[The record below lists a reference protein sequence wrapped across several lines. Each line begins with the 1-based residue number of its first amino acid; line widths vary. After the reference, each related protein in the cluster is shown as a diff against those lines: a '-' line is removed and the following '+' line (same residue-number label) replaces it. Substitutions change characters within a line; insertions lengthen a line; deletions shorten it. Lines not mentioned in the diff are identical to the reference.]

1 MKYGIPSN
9 SEASNRHRQRGAA
22 LPMVIASLL
31 AMLVMAG
38 LSLDVSHALTNK
50 SRLQSTVDAAAL
62 AAAKAYDQTPDVIA
76 ANGTALTVF
85 GMNANGAGNH
95 ELDNAFD
102 GGEID
107 ITIQWSETLDPFVS
121 TGIGPYVRVIA
132 TGFSISS
139 SLSVLLGI
147 DTIDMTS
154 SAIAGPS
161 PTINTA
167 CNIAPMVAC
176 ALDPDDP
183 DLWGFT
189 AGKLEVLKSA
199 SGQNSAVGPGNFQLI
214 RLDCP
219 GGDCVRENIAGGWN
233 GCISGSETVE
243 TEPGNTVGPT
253 AQGLNTRFGQYD
265 GNMSPDMY
273 PPDVV
278 TTGQASPITHTTPE
292 IIINPDGVVECDS
305 DPATPAPPCDNKFH
319 QGDNVDISSELL
331 DYGWSKYQDDV
342 RYGRYTDPPP
352 TGVFERRVLAIPV
365 ARCDGESSGQST
377 LEVLGFGCY
386 FLLQPVEQKGNEA
399 SIYGQFL
406 QGCTASGAPG
416 PAPTAGSDP
425 YIIQLYKDPASGD
438 S

>member
-1 MKYGIPSN
+1 MNSRIPSA
-9 SEASNRHRQRGAA
+9 SEASNRRRQRGAA
-22 LPMVIASLL
+22 LPLVIASLL

-38 LSLDVSHALTNK
+38 LSLDVSHTLTNK

-62 AAAKAYDQTPDVIA
+62 AAAKAYDQTPDIIA
-76 ANGTALTVF
+76 ANGTALTIF

-95 ELDNAFD
+95 ELDDAFD

-139 SLSVLLGI
+139 SFSVLLGI
-147 DTIDMTS
+147 DAIDMTS
-154 SAIAGPS
+154 SAVAGPS

-167 CNIAPMVAC
+167 CNVAPMVAC
-176 ALDPDDP
+176 ALDSDDP

-189 AGKLEVLKSA
+189 AGKLEVLKSP
-199 SGQNSAVGPGNFQLI
+199 SGSDSAVGPGNFQLI

-219 GGDCVRENIAGGWN
+219 GGDCVRENIAGGWD

-265 GNMSPDMY
+265 GAMSPDMY

-278 TTGQASPITHTTPE
+278 TTGQSSPITHESVIKDCDNDPETP
-292 IIINPDGVVECDS
+292 DV
-305 DPATPAPPCDNKFH
+305 PCDEFS
-319 QGDNVDISSELL
+319 QGDNVNISSELL

-365 ARCDGESSGQST
+365 ARCDGESSGQTT

-399 SIYGQFL
+399 SIYGQFI
-406 QGCTASGAPG
+406 QGCTAAGAPG
-416 PAPTAGSDP
+416 PAPVAGSDP